1 MHGMSTKQKWKDKR
15 KKRKKNN
22 ENSLLNINLY
32 NIINN
37 LLYI

>member
-1 MHGMSTKQKWKDKR
+1 MRGMSTKQKWKDKR

>member
-1 MHGMSTKQKWKDKR
+1 MRGMSTRQKWKDKR
-15 KKRKKNN
+15 KKKKNN

>member
-1 MHGMSTKQKWKDKR
+1 MRGMSTRQKWKDKR
-15 KKRKKNN
+15 KNN
-22 ENSLLNINLY
+22 ENSLLNINPY